1 MHNTEPSPQK
11 SKPKPRVSAPVTHTT
26 NSGIEILDLV
36 TNKEDP
42 YSQRD
47 RVGNIGNLMIH
58 SKRTTTNFKPLI
70 KKPIYSYSSKEVPD
84 MSLVGFG
91 RSLSCHNQEPPPL
104 SKSPQHDSS
113 YIPPDVLTDYDEAG
127 IDLFMADLIGANPSA
142 QDTQSVTSGSAP
154 TGEYGSN
161 STFPPSPPELAP
173 GFLTHMDE
181 KFSNPE
187 DQPPSVNGS
196 FIDNWQP
203 HKFQTFEVNL
213 EGSSDSKSVTEESC
227 SDVAISPGMLP

>member
-1 MHNTEPSPQK
+1 
-11 SKPKPRVSAPVTHTT
+11 
-26 NSGIEILDLV
+26 
-36 TNKEDP
+36 
-42 YSQRD
+42 
-47 RVGNIGNLMIH
+47 
-58 SKRTTTNFKPLI
+58 
-70 KKPIYSYSSKEVPD
+70 

-91 RSLSCHNQEPPPL
+91 RSLSCQNQEPPPL

-113 YIPPDVLTDYDEAG
+113 YILPDVLTDYDEAG

-142 QDTQSVTSGSAP
+142 QDTQSVTSGGAP
-154 TGEYGSN
+154 TGSN
-161 STFPPSPPELAP
+161 STFPSSPPELAP
-173 GFLTHMDE
+173 ESLTHMDE
-181 KFSNPE
+181 KLSNPE

-196 FIDNWQP
+196 PIDDWQP